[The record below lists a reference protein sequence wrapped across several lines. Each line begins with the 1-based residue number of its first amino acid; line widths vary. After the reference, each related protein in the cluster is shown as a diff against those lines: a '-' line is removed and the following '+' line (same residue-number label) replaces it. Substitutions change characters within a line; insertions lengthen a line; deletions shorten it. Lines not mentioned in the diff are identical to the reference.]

1 MILVEINVQLYTQT
15 CDLRVYTIAMSF
27 SPNFSNNPGCWE
39 QQLIR
44 RYNNPLFPES
54 LRNVVHQQVVEAREK
69 DKAEQQT
76 FHKRFE
82 AAVKEVSELPEKAE
96 AEQLLELIPKLT
108 ACYNDCMTLCIDL
121 PKEKQA
127 LARLI
132 TLFEETLLK
141 SAGEES
147 AFGEQVARDKAE
159 RKIHQ
164 EVLENR
170 IIASMMRE
178 NSPVSVEELPA
189 TLLSA
194 EPEQIGG
201 LLPFLD
207 SAQLGSLTQQ
217 CRALVSQH
225 STKIPDA
232 EKILELIE
240 NEFEKTEK

>member
-1 MILVEINVQLYTQT
+1 M
-15 CDLRVYTIAMSF
+15 AMSL
-27 SPNFSNNPGCWE
+27 SPNFSKNPGCWE

-44 RYNNPLFPES
+44 KYNNPLFPENQ
-54 LRNVVHQQVVEAREK
+54 RNVVHQQVVEAREQ
-69 DKAEQQT
+69 DKAEQQA
-76 FHKRFE
+76 FHKQFE
-82 AAVKEVSELPEKAE
+82 GVVKQVSELPEKAE

-108 ACYNDCMTLCIDL
+108 TCYNDCMTLCIDL

-127 LARLI
+127 LTRLI

-178 NSPVSVEELPA
+178 NSPISVDELPA

-194 EPEQIGG
+194 EPDQIST

-207 SAQLGSLTQQ
+207 PAQLGALQQ
-217 CRALVSQH
+217 QTR
-225 STKIPDA
+225 KI
-232 EKILELIE
+232 IE
-240 NEFEKTEK
+240 NAQQAGATIHESSEQILTLIQQQSSE